1 MNMTPSE
8 TVTDFYGHFV
18 AGKVEE
24 AAQKFLADDF
34 VLSNPLPDPVP
45 FGGRYTGITGFLEYL
60 GRIMPAIEIEEFT
73 IDEVLSDGERVVVTG
88 RERSRVRSTG
98 RRYTME
104 WVHVLRT
111 SGGRIVSMREYND
124 TAAMR
129 DAFQAPA

>member
-1 MNMTPSE
+1 MTMTPSE
-8 TVTDFYGHFV
+8 TVSRFYDRFI

-24 AAQKFLADDF
+24 AAQKFLADEF
-34 VLSNPLPDPVP
+34 VLSNPLPDPIP
-45 FGGRYTGITGFLEYL
+45 FGGRYTGVTGFLEYL
-60 GRIMPAIEIEEFT
+60 GRIVAAIEIEEFT
-73 IDEVLSDGERVVVTG
+73 TDEVLCDGECVVVTG

-111 SGGRIVSMREYND
+111 SGDRIVSMREYND

-129 DAFQAPA
+129 DAFQTPA